1 MSRMLYDLPGQET
14 MSPIVG
20 LLFSAIKE
28 NYQRLQLITDGM
40 SQNEVDYK
48 GPNNSFNST
57 AQLIQHIMRVDLNWV
72 YRIKGESLPQELQ
85 ERYGPMIDENQMLPM
100 VKGISLKTLISNYD
114 QVIKMLEAEC
124 SQLKDTELDQ
134 VVTFGHENEKQ
145 ATIRWGLWHMADH
158 SRYHQANINQLRKW
172 YKETSQGLGGSFVGY
187 IKELRKLVGNRP
199 VIMVGVTV
207 IVKNPDGHILL
218 QKRTDNFDWGT
229 IGGGME
235 LGETFEDT
243 ARRELFEEAG
253 LRAEELKFITNLSG
267 QDFYYKYPNGDE
279 VYYVIAVF
287 EAIKVQG
294 TPTINDDEGLDLKY
308 FSMDE
313 PIENL
318 NSNSYM
324 ILKETGYIKNW

>member
-1 MSRMLYDLPGQET
+1 
-14 MSPIVG
+14 
-20 LLFSAIKE
+20 
-28 NYQRLQLITDGM
+28 
-40 SQNEVDYK
+40 
-48 GPNNSFNST
+48 
-57 AQLIQHIMRVDLNWV
+57 
-72 YRIKGESLPQELQ
+72 
-85 ERYGPMIDENQMLPM
+85 
-100 VKGISLKTLISNYD
+100 
-114 QVIKMLEAEC
+114 
-124 SQLKDTELDQ
+124 
-134 VVTFGHENEKQ
+134 
-145 ATIRWGLWHMADH
+145 
-158 SRYHQANINQLRKW
+158 
-172 YKETSQGLGGSFVGY
+172 
-187 IKELRKLVGNRP
+187 
-199 VIMVGVTV
+199 
-207 IVKNPDGHILL
+207 
-218 QKRTDNFDWGT
+218 
-229 IGGGME
+229 ME

-279 VYYVIAVF
+279 IYNVIAVF